1 MADLLTAQSRTR
13 GGSPSLST
21 RIRSHPA
28 LAPALVGLLGLAISL
43 IGIGIPSLWYDEAA
57 TVTAVTRDWPEL
69 WRMLGNVDAVH
80 GAYYLLMHALVDLFG
95 YSPVLLRM
103 PSAIAVGA
111 AASLTVVLGRQLG
124 LGGGAVVG
132 GLVFCLLPRATWM
145 GTEARSY
152 ALSAGLAV
160 LLTIVLLH
168 AQRSNR
174 RRWWLAYAALT
185 VVSCYFFIYLA
196 LVIVAHGFSMAWWL
210 ASARRT
216 AVATVRRWFV
226 ASAAAAVALLPFAL
240 AVIGQ
245 NAQVSWILDLGP
257 DTPRQVL
264 RTQWFLFDGRFAI
277 AGWILIAFGVIALL
291 RTVRGFSAG
300 AVLLPALV
308 VPTAALLLATELYS
322 PLYTPRYLTMCLPFV
337 ALVIGAAIA
346 AVPTRP
352 LAALTLA
359 SLVLLAIFKLE
370 IWPDSVE
377 MLELMGYGIG
387 GICALAFVVGFFT
400 ATTRPR
406 HPGSSR
412 TPTRTP
418 SRAASMSRSTR
429 QPPRRAS
436 CGRRAT
442 GSTSRSTGWPAPMWR
457 ISSRASGGT
466 GASRQPRPSPA
477 SGGVRPMS
485 GTSATP
491 TWCASS
497 ATESRSTSGS
507 RLAAATC

>member
-13 GGSPSLST
+13 GASPSLST

-28 LAPALVGLLGLAISL
+28 LAPALVGLLGLTISL
-43 IGIGIPSLWYDEAA
+43 IGIGTPSLWYDEAA

-80 GAYYLLMHALVDLFG
+80 GAYYVLMHALVDLFG

-111 AASLTVVLGRQLG
+111 AAALTVVLGRQLG
-124 LGGGAVVG
+124 LGGGAAVG

-152 ALSAGLAV
+152 ALSAALAV

-168 AQRSNR
+168 GQRSNR

-185 VVSCYFFIYLA
+185 VVSCYLFIYLA
-196 LVIVAHGFSMAWWL
+196 LVIVAHGFSLAWWL
-210 ASARRT
+210 ASAGRT
-216 AVATVRRWFV
+216 AGATVRRWCV
-226 ASAAAAVALLPFAL
+226 ASAAAAAALLPFAL

-291 RTVRGFSAG
+291 RTVRGFSAA

-322 PLYTPRYLTMCLPFV
+322 PLYTPRYLTICLPFV

-352 LAALTLA
+352 LAALTIA
-359 SLVLLAIFKLE
+359 SLVLLAIPSIVE
-370 IWPDSVE
+370 QRQPDAKQASTWKEVAALISE
-377 MLELMGYGIG
+377 QRAEDGPGTTAIIYGPVRYH
-387 GICALAFVVGFFT
+387 AT
-400 ATTRPR
+400 ATSRVIAYTYPDAFEGSVDVTIDTPAAETGQLWETRNR
-406 HPGSSR
+406 LD
-412 TPTRTP
+412 
-418 SRAASMSRSTR
+418 
-429 QPPRRAS
+429 
-436 CGRRAT
+436 
-442 GSTSRSTGWPAPMWR
+442 
-457 ISSRASGGT
+457 
-466 GASRQPRPSPA
+466 
-477 SGGVRPMS
+477 
-485 GTSATP
+485 
-491 TWCASS
+491 
-497 ATESRSTSGS
+497 ESLD
-507 RLAAATC
+507 RLAGSDVAYLITSVKRDRRESTTQTLAGVGWSPTDEWNLSDTNVLRFERD

>member
-1 MADLLTAQSRTR
+1 MTDLLTAQGRTR
-13 GGSPSLST
+13 GGTPSLPT

-28 LAPALVGLLGLAISL
+28 LAPVLVGLLGLAISL
-43 IGIGIPSLWYDEAA
+43 IGIGVPSLWYDEAA

-80 GAYYLLMHALVDLFG
+80 GAYYVVMHALVDVFG
-95 YSPVLLRM
+95 YSPLLLRV

-111 AASLTVVLGRQLG
+111 AAALTVVLGRQLG
-124 LGGGAVVG
+124 LGGAAVLG

-152 ALSAGLAV
+152 ALSAALAV
-160 LLTIVLLH
+160 LLTIVLLR

-174 RRWWLAYAALT
+174 RRWWLVYAAVT

-196 LVIVAHGFSMAWWL
+196 LVVVALGFTMAWWL
-210 ASARRT
+210 AHARRA
-216 AVATVRRWFV
+216 AVPTVLRWSV
-226 ASAAAAVALLPFAL
+226 ASAAAAIALLPFAL

-264 RTQWFLFDGRFAI
+264 RTQWFLFDGRFAV
-277 AGWILIAFGVIALL
+277 AGWALIVFGVIALL
-291 RTVRGFSAG
+291 RRARGFSAA

-359 SLVLLAIFKLE
+359 SVLLLAIPSIVE
-370 IWPDSVE
+370 QRQPDAKQESTWKEVAALVE
-377 MLELMGYGIG
+377 EQRAEDGPGTTAIIYGP
-387 GICALAFVVGFFT
+387 VRYHPT
-400 ATTRPR
+400 ATSRVIAYTYPDAFEGTVDVTIDTPAGETGELWETRNR
-406 HPGSSR
+406 LD
-412 TPTRTP
+412 
-418 SRAASMSRSTR
+418 
-429 QPPRRAS
+429 
-436 CGRRAT
+436 
-442 GSTSRSTGWPAPMWR
+442 
-457 ISSRASGGT
+457 
-466 GASRQPRPSPA
+466 
-477 SGGVRPMS
+477 
-485 GTSATP
+485 
-491 TWCASS
+491 
-497 ATESRSTSGS
+497 ESLD
-507 RLAAATC
+507 RLAGSDVAYLVTSVKRDRRESTTETLATIGWSPTDEWNLGDTNVLRFERD